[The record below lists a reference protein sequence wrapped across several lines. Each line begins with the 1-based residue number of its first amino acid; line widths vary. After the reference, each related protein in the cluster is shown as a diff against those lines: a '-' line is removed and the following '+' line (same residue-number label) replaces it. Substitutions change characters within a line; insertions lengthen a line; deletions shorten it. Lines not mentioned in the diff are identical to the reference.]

1 MGKGVWGGG
10 VRPPNLVILEFGRAN
25 SKCSSGKNYAIE
37 PKILHHLSKGNSC
50 RENFDKFTKK
60 LLKNLCFGA
69 NYRNVVRKN
78 LEKRHGKQLNVLV
91 RKNIF
96 FDCSSGTPYLLGKTS
111 LHPSN
116 RSTEVSALYISQI
129 YVHTFI

>member
-1 MGKGVWGGG
+1 M
-10 VRPPNLVILEFGRAN
+10 RPPNHVILEFGWAN

-37 PKILHHLSKGNSC
+37 PKILHHLSKRNSC

-78 LEKRHGKQLNVLV
+78 LEKRYGKQFTYSP
-91 RKNIF
+91 IA
-96 FDCSSGTPYLLGKTS
+96 TPS
-111 LHPSN
+111 
-116 RSTEVSALYISQI
+116 
-129 YVHTFI
+129 